1 MKNTPAQFPP
11 TYQHPDARLA
21 PQSPPRHAVR
31 KPATKPWRKPVLP
44 PPRVYRADARSFRQ
58 LVQRLTGAPRQQTS
72 RPPHE
77 DAGPTARVLP
87 PSAFVPDV
95 IECTA
100 GGAFPDLEIAV
111 PARQSAMAD
120 PGLPEFFSSSSYS
133 PYIDLEFFP
142 SVESGDSSI
151 NGGLQ

>member
-11 TYQHPDARLA
+11 TYQHPDARL
-21 PQSPPRHAVR
+21 PPPSPPRHAVR
-31 KPATKPWRKPVLP
+31 KPAAKPWRKPVLP
-44 PPRVYRADARSFRQ
+44 PPRVYRADVRSFRQ
-58 LVQRLTGAPRQQTS
+58 LVQRLTGAPLQQTS

-95 IECTA
+95 VECPA
-100 GGAFPDLEIAV
+100 SGAFPDLEIAV

-142 SVESGDSSI
+142 SVESGGSSI
-151 NGGLQ
+151 N